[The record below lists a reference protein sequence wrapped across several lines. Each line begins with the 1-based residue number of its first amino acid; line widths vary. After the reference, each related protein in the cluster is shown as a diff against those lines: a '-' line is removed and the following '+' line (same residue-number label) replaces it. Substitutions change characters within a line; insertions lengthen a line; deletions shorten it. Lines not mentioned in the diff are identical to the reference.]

1 MGPKS
6 AKSASYGILPILLI
20 SAPKQPQTRLRAQN
34 LTISTEFSRERR
46 EEKRGCCREKRKGK
60 QTGCERKTLYSLRV
74 GPVRR
79 EGRSRTQR
87 TGVGSASRHGGG
99 LGRVHPHD
107 RVPGIPLSYRTKL
120 HPAARGQARASYWL
134 RSPSSPAP
142 DKGQR
147 QARSTVDS
155 LFHWRSLS
163 TSDLPPASHQQ
174 SLTTTGTLTEAAK
187 RLTWVAG
194 R

>member
-1 MGPKS
+1 M
-6 AKSASYGILPILLI
+6 
-20 SAPKQPQTRLRAQN
+20 
-34 LTISTEFSRERR
+34 
-46 EEKRGCCREKRKGK
+46 
-60 QTGCERKTLYSLRV
+60 
-74 GPVRR
+74 
-79 EGRSRTQR
+79 
-87 TGVGSASRHGGG
+87 
-99 LGRVHPHD
+99 
-107 RVPGIPLSYRTKL
+107 

-174 SLTTTGTLTEAAK
+174 SLTTTGTLTQGWQGRRHESPTYYAGLTRGAALAPAVVFVRGVVCWCWRGRSGRVVLVGWLIISVCNENDFEVIVK
-187 RLTWVAG
+187 EKHFQLSRSEMSLSFLTTTLVRERSAHAVSRAGAPNAAVAAAC
-194 R
+194 RRSRRPRCAPRR

>member
-1 MGPKS
+1 MKTGYFSGIPENSRVYPGFTRPATWVGPGCS
-6 AKSASYGILPILLI
+6 RNDQNGEGQNVLHVLVRTDPSCRSRQLRH
-20 SAPKQPQTRLRAQN
+20 QTR
-34 LTISTEFSRERR
+34 
-46 EEKRGCCREKRKGK
+46 G
-60 QTGCERKTLYSLRV
+60 
-74 GPVRR
+74 
-79 EGRSRTQR
+79 GRR
-87 TGVGSASRHGGG
+87 TGSPPARAGSCKDDQGHRGTGAGSASRHGGG

>member
-1 MGPKS
+1 MGVRLFLSLFAVSRRFSLRPSCHLAVAPFSSFFPLSLLPLSRRSPLPRS
-6 AKSASYGILPILLI
+6 ATPPPPAGPL
-20 SAPKQPQTRLRAQN
+20 
-34 LTISTEFSRERR
+34 FSRTCVSAMFLH
-46 EEKRGCCREKRKGK
+46 RG
-60 QTGCERKTLYSLRV
+60 TGA
-74 GPVRR
+74 
-79 EGRSRTQR
+79 
-87 TGVGSASRHGGG
+87 GSASRHGGG

-163 TSDLPPASHQQ
+163 TSDLPPASHWQ
-174 SLTTTGTLTEAAK
+174 SLTITGTLTEAAK
-187 RLTWVAG
+187 AHAVGG
-194 R
+194 RGGDRSLPRCGLR